1 MKLEVL
7 IQPATNRL
15 YLLSSCCMCRR
26 QICGILEG
34 HLVPSII
41 FINLFASSLASLACL
56 GDLRERLLPE
66 LLDVIVLAVPEVQLV
81 VVAMV
86 MGEMFREVPI
96 TSSSSSSMSITIP
109 ILCSSTLVIRLL
121 YVPFFLAACTR
132 E

>member
-1 MKLEVL
+1 
-7 IQPATNRL
+7 
-15 YLLSSCCMCRR
+15 MCRR

-41 FINLFASSLASLACL
+41 FINLFASSLASLACF
-56 GDLRERLLPE
+56 GDLRERLLLPE
-66 LLDVIVLAVPEVQLV
+66 LLDAIVLVVPEEQLV

-86 MGEMFREVPI
+86 MGDMFREVPI
-96 TSSSSSSMSITIP
+96 TSSSSSSVSITIP
-109 ILCSSTLVIRLL
+109 ILCSSTLLKRLL